1 MPVAHES
8 VLYDVHDFKVYPL
21 LTDVVGSAPTYG
33 AAVDVPGIAEVSTT
47 PNFATAELK
56 GDARVLAKKGRIDRF
71 ELDATYGKLSLDV
84 LKTILGGAITDSGDV
99 SAEWVLTGDNSTP
112 YFKVEFKISDL
123 DQGIGDLH
131 VVLYKC
137 NLTDGT
143 LISGSTDE
151 FGQPE
156 LSLEA
161 IPLDGTMPAV
171 VGPPAVPARVSPMI
185 RVAYLAARTPLSA

>member
-1 MPVAHES
+1 MPVSHES

-21 LTDVVGSAPTYG
+21 LTDDVGEAPTYG
-33 AAVDVPGIAEVSTT
+33 PGIDVPGIAEVSTS
-47 PNFATAELK
+47 PNFATNELK
-56 GDARVLAKKGRIDRF
+56 GDARVLAKKGRVDRF

-84 LKTILGGAITDSGDV
+84 LKTILGGAITDLGDV
-99 SAEWVLTGDNSTP
+99 SAQWILTGDNSTP
-112 YFKVEFKISDL
+112 YFKAEFKISDL
-123 DQGIGDLH
+123 DQGLGDLH

-143 LISGSTDE
+143 LISGQTDE

-161 IPLDGTMPAV
+161 IPLDGTIPAV
-171 VGPPAVPARVSPMI
+171 TGPPAVPAMENPMI
-185 RVAYLAARTPLSA
+185 RVALLAARTPLSE